1 MRGRCPGLGERR
13 VLADMSEHDREKRP
27 FRRRRRENAPGGRSH
42 SHRVRVSAEEEAQLV
57 LRAERLGVTVP
68 RLLVESALQGGA
80 ASVEVQHRER
90 EDRTQLNVELN
101 QLQRKVGAIGVN
113 INQIARATNATG
125 EWQPEL
131 QQSLV
136 YLRGVLRQLEDFR
149 DRWSVQP

>member
-1 MRGRCPGLGERR
+1 MSTHERER
-13 VLADMSEHDREKRP
+13 RP

-42 SHRVRVSAEEEAQLV
+42 SHRVRVSPEEEAQLV

-80 ASVEVQHRER
+80 ERLEARLTESQERVQ
-90 EDRTQLNVELN
+90 LGVELN

-131 QQSLV
+131 ESSLV
-136 YLRGVLRQLEDFR
+136 YLRKVLRQIEEFR
-149 DRWSVQP
+149 DRWSVPS